1 MDILNDL
8 NMPMGSRDLHKLH
21 INKIFKIRFTRFAS
35 PLISKAS
42 IVKAWLITKYR
53 LIKLWSS
60 NYFPIITD
68 PIKHCNYMTFF
79 FQITKFESTEGPQR
93 MSSSLPSILRWK
105 CEESK
110 KGDRPRDNQP
120 VVEKLV
126 WGKKKF
132 CLSRSLFIFLSS
144 SPSS

>member
-8 NMPMGSRDLHKLH
+8 NMPVGSGDLHKLH
-21 INKIFKIRFTRFAS
+21 INKIFKILFTRFVS

-60 NYFPIITD
+60 NYFPIITN
-68 PIKHCNYMTFF
+68 PIKYCNYMNFLF
-79 FQITKFESTEGPQR
+79 LTKFKSSEGPQR

-105 CEESK
+105 YEDFK
-110 KGDRPRDNQP
+110 KGNLPRDTQP
-120 VVEKLV
+120 LVEKLA
-126 WGKKKF
+126 WKKKS

-144 SPSS
+144 SPSY